1 MAWRELERGSA
12 NKVALRLGSNRLV
25 KGEGRWI
32 ALLAL
37 VVLPYLYPDMTRNQ
51 EALT

>member
-12 NKVALRLGSNRLV
+12 NKVALRLGSNQLV
-25 KGEGRWI
+25 KGAGRWI

-37 VVLPYLYPDMTRNQ
+37 VVPVPRHDKNP

>member
-1 MAWRELERGSA
+1 
-12 NKVALRLGSNRLV
+12 V

-37 VVLPYLYPDMTRNQ
+37 VVLVPRHDKNQ